1 MFVCTDCRIDSMVHH
16 PARRSRCAV
25 VSLIAALLSFARAEA
40 QTVPPELRQVRWPL
54 LDMVMVPDSAGL
66 WFMVAP
72 NPATRQWES
81 GSHLVK
87 FGIDPVVALQW
98 VTLARGLTSD
108 ESHPP
113 AREPAHLTPPLQAK
127 RGPAFVLLANN
138 PKKPSS
144 ETKFVFVVSDSATH
158 TQWKSF
164 ASSAQV
170 NAFLTALELTAIVSR
185 EGSYSAD
192 WNTLADQDPDAPVTI
207 VSQPRP
213 VYPARLAS
221 RGRVGRVWMTYVI
234 SADGRVEQG
243 SFLPLLSDDSL
254 FTRAAIEALLRGRF
268 RPAVSNGQPVPQR
281 VFQVITFRT
290 R

>member
-1 MFVCTDCRIDSMVHH
+1 MASSPGWTTRWIGRRPAGASPGASRHVRLHRLSHRFHGPPPCTPLTLCRCIPH
-16 PARRSRCAV
+16 C
-25 VSLIAALLSFARAEA
+25 RA
-40 QTVPPELRQVRWPL
+40 PILRPC
-54 LDMVMVPDSAGL
+54 
-66 WFMVAP
+66 
-72 NPATRQWES
+72 
-81 GSHLVK
+81 
-87 FGIDPVVALQW
+87 
-98 VTLARGLTSD
+98 RGAD
-108 ESHPP
+108 RP
-113 AREPAHLTPPLQAK
+113 
-127 RGPAFVLLANN
+127 
-138 PKKPSS
+138 
-144 ETKFVFVVSDSATH
+144 TH

-164 ASSAQV
+164 ASFAQV

-254 FTRAAIEALLRGRF
+254 FTRAAIEALLRGRL